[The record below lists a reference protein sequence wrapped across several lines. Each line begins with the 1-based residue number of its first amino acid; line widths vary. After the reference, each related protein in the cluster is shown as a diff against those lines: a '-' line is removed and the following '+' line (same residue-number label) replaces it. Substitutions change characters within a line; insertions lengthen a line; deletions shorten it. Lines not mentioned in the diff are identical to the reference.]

1 MLIGQLSDRSGVKL
15 ETIRYYE
22 RTGLLPPPPRAPSG
36 YRQYRPDH
44 LRRLVFLRRS
54 RQLGF
59 SIKEVQDLL
68 NLASQPD
75 RVCKDVTHLAAA
87 HVASVKAKVRELRR
101 LQRALEK
108 LVCACPG
115 KVRIADC
122 GILEALTDGD
132 SAP

>member
-22 RTGLLPPPPRAPSG
+22 RAGLLPPPPRTASG
-36 YRQYRPDH
+36 YREYRPDH
-44 LRRLVFLRRS
+44 LQRLVFLRRS

-75 RVCKDVTHLAAA
+75 RVCRDVTRLAAA
-87 HVASVKAKVRELRR
+87 HITSVKAKIRELQR

-115 KVRIADC
+115 RARIADC
-122 GILEALTDGD
+122 GILEALGD
-132 SAP
+132 SEN

>member
-22 RTGLLPPPPRAPSG
+22 RSGLLPPPPRTASG
-36 YRQYRPDH
+36 YREYRPDH

-75 RVCKDVTHLAAA
+75 RVCKDVTRLAAA
-87 HVASVKAKVRELRR
+87 HVASVKAKIHELQR

-115 KVRIADC
+115 KARIADC
-122 GILEALTDGD
+122 GILEALAD
-132 SAP
+132 SEN

>member
-1 MLIGQLSDRSGVKL
+1 MLIGQLSDQSGVKL

-22 RTGLLPPPPRAPSG
+22 RAGLLPLPPRSPSG

-75 RVCKDVTHLAAA
+75 RVCKDVTRLAAT
-87 HVASVKAKVRELRR
+87 HVVSVKAKIRELKR

-108 LVCACPG
+108 LVGACPG
-115 KVRIADC
+115 KARIAEC
-122 GILEALTDGD
+122 GILEALGD
-132 SAP
+132 NGGG